1 MKPPRFD
8 YERPTTIGEVLD
20 LLSAHGDDASLLAG
34 GQSLLPLLN
43 MRLARPEV
51 LIDLEHVAGLDTIDV
66 TPQAVVVGAG
76 VRVARLEHDAEVAAS
91 LPVLSQAA
99 NFVAHPQIR
108 TRTTIGGSL
117 CHADPAAELPC
128 VAIATGARLHLR
140 SNSGDRTI
148 EASDFFESVFMT
160 SKRSDELLVAVEF
173 PRTAGMVFRYDE
185 VARRHGDFPFV
196 GLCVGFTIDG
206 GLVTAVRAAA
216 AGVADRP
223 LRLEGMERAFVGRSV
238 YEAIESAAQA
248 AATEAAPSEDQHGSA
263 EFRRGVLRT
272 LVRRLAGEFTEAVA

>member
-8 YERPTTIGEVLD
+8 YERPTTIDEVLD
-20 LLSAHGDDASLLAG
+20 LLAAHGDDASLLAG

-43 MRLARPEV
+43 MRFARPEV
-51 LIDLEHVAGLDTIDV
+51 VIDLGHVAGLDTIDV
-66 TPQAVVVGAG
+66 TPQAVVIGAG
-76 VRVARLEHDAEVAAS
+76 VRLARLERDSEVAAA
-91 LPVLSQAA
+91 LPVLGRAA
-99 NFVAHPQIR
+99 AFVAHPQIR
-108 TRTTIGGSL
+108 SRTTIGGSL

-140 SNSGDRTI
+140 SNSGDRTVD
-148 EASDFFESVFMT
+148 AVDFFESVFMT
-160 SKRSDELLVAVEF
+160 TKRSDELLVAVEF
-173 PRTAGMVFRYDE
+173 PRSVGMVYRYDE
-185 VARRHGDFPFV
+185 IARRHGDFPFV
-196 GLCVGFTIDG
+196 GLCLGFALDG

-223 LRLEGMERAFVGRSV
+223 LRLEGMEQAFVGRSV
-238 YEAIESAAQA
+238 AEAIEPAAQA
-248 AATEAAPSEDQHGSA
+248 ASAETAPSDDQHGSA